1 MRLPS
6 YLTRSSTGRYQF
18 RMRVPT
24 DMRGIVGKPFVK
36 HPLGIHL
43 HSARVAALAIAQRY
57 AQAFDAIRDGCM
69 TKKGLTVE
77 DVLRSVAEN
86 GSRRYEIDLPGFRLR
101 TTDAA
106 DHARAME
113 ALEEIGKFHFRDAG
127 AVPAAAGPNPL
138 ESVAAQPLPAETI
151 SLIDAKRI
159 WQDKVAAEDIEVK
172 TVGIKLLPVTELIEF
187 LGAERELH
195 TITRPEMARFYD
207 HLAKRGLT
215 RSTLNNRQSYLGGKR
230 GFFTWAMASGYVLKG
245 DNVAAGHVSVSMA
258 EKRKRRKF
266 GFQAFT
272 LEQVHQLFAP
282 DSFRQLSTGAR
293 WAALLGLYTGAR
305 AGEVGQLFTLDV
317 KEEEGIPCIRFT
329 DEGEDQ
335 RLKTDVSNRVV
346 PLHPD
351 LIKLGF
357 LDYVAERRESG
368 DWRLFPQADS
378 KAKNGAGNWI
388 SKAFSYYL
396 QKHCG
401 GWPKAKRG
409 FHSLRKTVIQ
419 EMQGS
424 GVASEMRAQIVGHEL
439 DDEHHATYSRPF
451 TVSEKLNGA
460 GGTPALGV
468 LDYGIDLE
476 ALRTLPARK
485 VGRRSSN
492 TSARPTKVGGK
503 GRERN

>member
-24 DMRGIVGKPFVK
+24 DMRSIVGKAFVK

-43 HSARVAALAIAQRY
+43 HGARVAALGMAQRY

-86 GSRRYEIDLPGFRLR
+86 GSRRYEIDLPGLRLR

-127 AVPAAAGPNPL
+127 ANPAAAGPKPL
-138 ESVAAQPLPAETI
+138 ESAAGQPLPAETI

-215 RSTLNNRQSYLGGKR
+215 RSTLNNRQSYLAGKR
-230 GFFTWAMASGYVLKG
+230 GFFTWAMASGYVHKG

-272 LEQVHQLFAP
+272 L
-282 DSFRQLSTGAR
+282 D
-293 WAALLGLYTGAR
+293 
-305 AGEVGQLFTLDV
+305 
-317 KEEEGIPCIRFT
+317 
-329 DEGEDQ
+329 
-335 RLKTDVSNRVV
+335 
-346 PLHPD
+346 
-351 LIKLGF
+351 
-357 LDYVAERRESG
+357 
-368 DWRLFPQADS
+368 
-378 KAKNGAGNWI
+378 
-388 SKAFSYYL
+388 
-396 QKHCG
+396 
-401 GWPKAKRG
+401 
-409 FHSLRKTVIQ
+409 
-419 EMQGS
+419 
-424 GVASEMRAQIVGHEL
+424 
-439 DDEHHATYSRPF
+439 
-451 TVSEKLNGA
+451 
-460 GGTPALGV
+460 
-468 LDYGIDLE
+468 
-476 ALRTLPARK
+476 
-485 VGRRSSN
+485 
-492 TSARPTKVGGK
+492 
-503 GRERN
+503 